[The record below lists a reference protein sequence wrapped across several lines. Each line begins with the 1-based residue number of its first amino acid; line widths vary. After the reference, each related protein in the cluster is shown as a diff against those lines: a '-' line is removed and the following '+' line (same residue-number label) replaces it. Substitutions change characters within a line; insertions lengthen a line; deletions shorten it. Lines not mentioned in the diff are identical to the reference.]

1 MEQLYHTTE
10 LIGIKDKNIK
20 ILFILKHQ
28 THLEIRAKLDY
39 DSPGCPHC
47 QGKCIKYDFQK
58 SSKIPILDC
67 QGFPTLLLLKKRRF
81 QCKSC
86 QKVTVAETTLVKKN
100 CQISQPIWEKVT
112 QLHTEN
118 MTNIAIARR
127 LHISVSVVQRK
138 LAQFQFEHDF
148 TKLPKVL
155 SWDEFSRNKG
165 KLSFIAQDFETR
177 RIVTILENNR
187 QATIKNYFY
196 KYPRAVRETVEVVT
210 MLCLA
215 PTTNWLAPSL
225 SNFYAQAETVYSQTV
240 SLPKAK
246 IVLDRFHIIQHLSRA
261 MMTTRIDIMKTFDTR
276 SLPYRSMKNH
286 WRILQKDSRKLSLN
300 RFFSRTFGQTIT
312 PREVVQK
319 TLNFSEELKFYYE
332 LYQILLFHFQEMNSK
347 YFFELLEDNL
357 DLVNPAFKTVFKTF
371 LKYKT
376 YITNAMELPYSNA
389 KLEATNKLIKDIK
402 RQAFG
407 FRNFTNFKTK
417 IYIALNIKNERTNFV
432 LSRC

>member
-1 MEQLYHTTE
+1 MELLHHTTE

-20 ILFILKHQ
+20 ILFVLKHQ

-58 SSKIPILDC
+58 SSKMPILDC

-165 KLSFIAQDFETR
+165 KLAFIAQDFETKS
-177 RIVTILENNR
+177 IVTILDNNR
-187 QATIKNYFY
+187 QTTIKNYFY
-196 KYPRAVRETVEVVT
+196 KYPRAVRETVEVV
-210 MLCLA
+210 
-215 PTTNWLAPSL
+215 
-225 SNFYAQAETVYSQTV
+225 
-240 SLPKAK
+240 
-246 IVLDRFHIIQHLSRA
+246 
-261 MMTTRIDIMKTFDTR
+261 
-276 SLPYRSMKNH
+276 
-286 WRILQKDSRKLSLN
+286 
-300 RFFSRTFGQTIT
+300 
-312 PREVVQK
+312 
-319 TLNFSEELKFYYE
+319 
-332 LYQILLFHFQEMNSK
+332 
-347 YFFELLEDNL
+347 
-357 DLVNPAFKTVFKTF
+357 
-371 LKYKT
+371 
-376 YITNAMELPYSNA
+376 
-389 KLEATNKLIKDIK
+389 
-402 RQAFG
+402 
-407 FRNFTNFKTK
+407 
-417 IYIALNIKNERTNFV
+417 
-432 LSRC
+432 

>member
-1 MEQLYHTTE
+1 MELLHHTTE
-10 LIGIKDKNIK
+10 LIGIKGKNIK
-20 ILFILKHQ
+20 ILFVLKHQ

-39 DSPGCPHC
+39 GSPRCPHC

-86 QKVTVAETTLVKKN
+86 QKVTVAETDLVKKN
-100 CQISQPIWEKVT
+100 CQISQPIWEKIT

-155 SWDEFSRNKG
+155 RWDEFSRNKG
-165 KLSFIAQDFETR
+165 KLAFIAQDFETSS
-177 RIVTILENNR
+177 IVTILDNNR
-187 QATIKNYFY
+187 QSTIKNYFY
-196 KYPRAVRETVEVVT
+196 KYTRAVRETVEVVT

-225 SNFYAQAETVYSQTV
+225 SNFSAQAETVYSQTV

-286 WRILQKDSRKLSLN
+286 WRILQKDSRKLSRN
-300 RFFSRTFGQTIT
+300 RFYSRNFGQTVT

-332 LYQILLFHFQEMNSK
+332 LYQILLFHFQEKNSN
-347 YFFELLEDNL
+347 YFFEILEDNL
-357 DLVNPAFKTVFKTF
+357 NLVNPAFKTF

-417 IYIALNIKNERTNFV
+417 IYIAFNIKNERTNFV

>member
-20 ILFILKHQ
+20 ILFVLKHQ

-39 DSPGCPHC
+39 DSPPCPHC
-47 QGKCIKYDFQK
+47 HGQCIKYDFQK
-58 SSKIPILDC
+58 PSKIPILDC

-86 QKVTVAETTLVKKN
+86 QKVTVSETPLVKTN
-100 CQISQPIWEKVT
+100 CQISQLIWEKVT

-118 MTNIAIARR
+118 MTNSAIARR

-138 LAQFQFEHDF
+138 LAQFQFPQDF
-148 TKLPKVL
+148 TTLPKVL

-165 KLSFIAQDFETR
+165 KLAFIAQDFETR
-177 RIVTILENNR
+177 RIVTILEDNR

-196 KYPRAVRETVEVVT
+196 KYPREVRETVKVVT
-210 MLCLA
+210 VDMSGSYIPIIKKLF
-215 PTTNWLAPSL
+215 
-225 SNFYAQAETVYSQTV
+225 SN
-240 SLPKAK
+240 AK
-246 IVLDRFHIIQHLSRA
+246 IVLDRFHISQHLSRA
-261 MMTTRIDIMKTFDTR
+261 MMSTRIDIMKTFDTA
-276 SLPYRSMKNH
+276 SLPYRAMKNH
-286 WRILQKDSRKLSLN
+286 WRILQKDSRKLSQNL
-300 RFFSRTFGQTIT
+300 FYSRTFGQTLT
-312 PREVVQK
+312 PKEVVQK
-319 TLNFSEELKFYYE
+319 TLEFSDQLRFYYD
-332 LYQILLFHFQEMNSK
+332 LYQILLFHFQEKNSD
-347 YFFELLEDNL
+347 YFFDLLEDNL
-357 DLVNPAFKTVFKTF
+357 NLVNPAFKTVFKTF

-376 YITNAMELPYSNA
+376 YITNAIELPYSNA

-407 FRNFTNFKTK
+407 FRNFKNFKTK
-417 IYIALNIKNERTNFV
+417 IYIALNIEKERTNVV